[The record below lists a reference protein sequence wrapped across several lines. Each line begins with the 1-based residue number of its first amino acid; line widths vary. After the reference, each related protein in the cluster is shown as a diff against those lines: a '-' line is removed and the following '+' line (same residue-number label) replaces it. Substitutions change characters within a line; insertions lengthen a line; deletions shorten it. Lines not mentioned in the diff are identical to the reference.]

1 MRVFFKVRMSSGAP
15 GNAEYREAG
24 IVFFRK

>member
-1 MRVFFKVRMSSGAP
+1 MWVFSKVRMSPGAP

-24 IVFFRK
+24 ILFFRK